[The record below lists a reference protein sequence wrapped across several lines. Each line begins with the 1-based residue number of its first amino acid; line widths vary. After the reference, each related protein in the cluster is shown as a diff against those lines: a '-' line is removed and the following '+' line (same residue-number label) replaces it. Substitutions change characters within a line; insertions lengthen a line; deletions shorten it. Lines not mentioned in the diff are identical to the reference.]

1 MLCAFRDCILGK
13 RSTTPLTHELCG
25 NSSGKL
31 NRAPGDPMEPLI
43 LNHPLVLHKLSFL
56 RDRKTSGSFFRQLV
70 EELGLI
76 LAVEATRTL
85 ATESVAV
92 ETPMERTQ
100 GRRLLPLD
108 PVLVPVL
115 RAGLGLLPAFLQL
128 LPTAK
133 VGHLG
138 LYRDHDTLVPVPYY
152 RNFPPLLEER
162 PVFVLDP
169 MLATGGSASE
179 AIRQLKAAGAKILF
193 LVAFIAAPEGMQRM
207 AQDHPDVQVVV
218 AALDR
223 ERNEKGYIMPGL
235 GDAGDRIFGTT

>member
-1 MLCAFRDCILGK
+1 MPA
-13 RSTTPLTHELCG
+13 PLVL
-25 NSSGKL
+25 
-31 NRAPGDPMEPLI
+31 D
-43 LNHPLVLHKLSFL
+43 HPLVLHKVSLL
-56 RDRKTSGSFFRQLV
+56 RDRKTPGSQFRSLV

-76 LAVEATRTL
+76 LAVEATRSL
-85 ATESVAV
+85 ATESVAID
-92 ETPMERTQ
+92 TPMERTL

-115 RAGLGLLPAFLQL
+115 RAGLGLLPSFLRI

-162 PVFVLDP
+162 ATFVLDP

-179 AIRQLKAAGAKILF
+179 AVRQLKAAGARWIS
-193 LVAFIAAPEGMQRM
+193 LVAIIAAPEGMARL
-207 AQDHPDVQVVV
+207 AEDHPDLQVVV

-223 ERNEKGYIMPGL
+223 GLDEKGYILPGL
-235 GDAGDRIFGTT
+235 GDAGDRLFGTT

>member
-1 MLCAFRDCILGK
+1 
-13 RSTTPLTHELCG
+13 
-25 NSSGKL
+25 
-31 NRAPGDPMEPLI
+31 MEPLI

-56 RDRKTSGSFFRQLV
+56 RDRKTSGSMFRQLV

-76 LAVEATRTL
+76 LAVESTRTL
-85 ATESVAV
+85 ATESVVV
-92 ETPMERTQ
+92 ETPLERTQ
-100 GRRLLPLD
+100 GRRLPPLD

-115 RAGLGLLPAFLQL
+115 RAGLGLLPSFLQL

-133 VGHLG
+133 VGLLG

-179 AIRQLKAAGAKILF
+179 AVRQLKAAGARTIF
-193 LVAFIAAPEGMQRM
+193 LVAVIAAPEGMARM

-223 ERNEKGYIMPGL
+223 ELNEKGYIMPGL